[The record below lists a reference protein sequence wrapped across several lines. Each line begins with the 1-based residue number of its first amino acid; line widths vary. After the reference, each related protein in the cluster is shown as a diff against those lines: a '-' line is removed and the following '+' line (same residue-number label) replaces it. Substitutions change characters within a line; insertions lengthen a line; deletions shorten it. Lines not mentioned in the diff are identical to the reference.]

1 MNNLSFSIFVV
12 PVITLTLVITLYIHF
27 FRKVADKRNYQYFIA
42 TAAIVAFLLNFVWE
56 VAQGF
61 LYKGY
66 KYDLEHISFC
76 ALASVA
82 DVLMVFVLLFLF
94 GLIYKNVYWIKHLKF
109 TRTFILILVGFMGA
123 VSAEMW
129 HTWRGDWS
137 YADAMPM
144 LPFVEVGLS
153 PVLQFSILPLI
164 IFVITRRSL
173 KP

>member
-42 TAAIVAFLLNFVWE
+42 TTAIVAFLLNFVWE

-61 LYKGY
+61 LYEGY
-66 KYDLEHISFC
+66 KYDWEHISFC

-82 DVLMVFVLLFLF
+82 DMLMVIVLFFLF
-94 GLIYKNVYWIKHLKF
+94 GLIYKNVYWIRHLKY
-109 TRTFILILVGFMGA
+109 TRTLILILVGFLGA
-123 VSAEMW
+123 VLAEMW

-137 YADAMPM
+137 YADTMPI
-144 LPFVEVGLS
+144 LPLVEVGVS
-153 PVLQFSILPLI
+153 PVLQFSILPLAVFI
-164 IFVITRRSL
+164 ISRKIL
-173 KP
+173 KL